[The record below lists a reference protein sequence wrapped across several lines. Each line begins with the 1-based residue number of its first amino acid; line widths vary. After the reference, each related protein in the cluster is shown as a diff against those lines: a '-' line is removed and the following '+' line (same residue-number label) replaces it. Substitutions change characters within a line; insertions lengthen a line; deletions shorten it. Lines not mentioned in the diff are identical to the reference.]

1 MVSSRGVV
9 PYMNRGVARF
19 EAVDSVIWSCEYE
32 PGPTVA
38 GVTCFFA
45 SLNASLVLLKRL
57 TPLDGDVAEA
67 LLKVDVLLARALMPT
82 PGLFARN
89 SRSISITACLR
100 ADRCSDR
107 RSAAPG
113 SRPRGVR
120 GDEERRIVAVGC
132 AADMV
137 AFASARGELV
147 DGPDITSRF
156 LSNSELDPFGKVSPS
171 ALTDY

>member
-1 MVSSRGVV
+1 
-9 PYMNRGVARF
+9 MNRGVARF

-132 AADMV
+132 AAADMV

-147 DGPDITSRF
+147 DGPDMLRF
-156 LSNSELDPFGKVSPS
+156 LEFTELDQFGKV
-171 ALTDY
+171 AERTTDY